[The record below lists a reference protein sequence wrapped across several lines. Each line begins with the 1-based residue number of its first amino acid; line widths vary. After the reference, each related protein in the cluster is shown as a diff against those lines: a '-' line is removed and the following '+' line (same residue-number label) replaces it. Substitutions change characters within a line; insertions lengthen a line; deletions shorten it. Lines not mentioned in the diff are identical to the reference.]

1 MVSDP
6 YAGRGATQQS
16 AHGSLAGAPQLSAD
30 ASGVSW
36 SAVFAG
42 TAGAAALS
50 LILLLLGAAFG
61 FAVVSPWIG
70 AGATAIGVG
79 AILWLM
85 LTHVVASG
93 LGGYLAGRLRVK
105 WTSVHSDEVY
115 FRDTAHGFLT
125 WSLSTIV
132 VAALAGAAL
141 GGLLGQDFGNGGNG
155 EAGERGPAAAMV
167 EGAGMGVMA
176 GAATGPGGERGLAYH
191 VDLMFR
197 TPSPDAEP
205 LSEERRN
212 MAIRVLAYAM
222 VADELP
228 ERDRQFLAQQVAY
241 HTGMGQQ
248 QAEQHVEDVYQ
259 DIQGMRDDMREAMED
274 AAQAAAWA
282 FGWMFVALL
291 MGAFFASLA
300 ATWGGRQR
308 DSWVQHA

>member
-6 YAGRGATQQS
+6 GTRPRPYETGGM
-16 AHGSLAGAPQLSAD
+16 AHTTSPQLSAD

-61 FAVVSPWIG
+61 FAVVSPWVG

-79 AILWLM
+79 AIIWLIF
-85 LTHVVASG
+85 THVTASA

-125 WSLSTIV
+125 WSLSTLF
-132 VAALAGAAL
+132 VAALIGTTV
-141 GGLLGQDFGNGGNG
+141 GGLLAQDRDGAG
-155 EAGERGPAAAMV
+155 AGEEGGAMTALV
-167 EGAGMGVMA
+167 EGAGMGLMA
-176 GAATGPGGERGLAYH
+176 GETGGGQRGLAYH

-197 TPSPDAEP
+197 PAGTDAGPVSDEQ
-205 LSEERRN
+205 RN
-212 MAIRVLAYAM
+212 AAIRILAYAM
-222 VADELP
+222 TADELP
-228 ERDRQFLAQQVAY
+228 ERDRRYLAEQVAR
-241 HTGMGQQ
+241 HSGMGQRE
-248 QAEQHVEDVYQ
+248 AAQHVDEVYQ
-259 DIQGMRDDMREAMED
+259 DVQGVRDDLREALDD
-274 AAQAAAWA
+274 AAEAAAFT

-291 MGAFFASLA
+291 MAAFFASLA
-300 ATWGGRQR
+300 ATYGGRHR